1 LPLDLSPVPT
11 MSLSSKPKKI
21 KPKGG
26 CQELKVVQTVSR
38 KGYDTIKT
46 EEVKTPRR
54 DAKNGLSTSQ
64 PQQPSR
70 SPSKRLKLDPFDAEP
85 IPLNM
90 EGPGTS
96 GKRQTLVFG
105 FLIMFAI
112 FLLLFKGTKR
122 FLETILRL

>member
-1 LPLDLSPVPT
+1 MLNLSPVPT

-21 KPKGG
+21 KPKGV

-38 KGYDTIKT
+38 KGYDAIKM

-54 DAKNGLSTSQ
+54 DARNGPSTGQ

-70 SPSKRLKLDPFDAEP
+70 SPTKRPKLEPFDTEP
-85 IPLNM
+85 ILFDL
-90 EGPGTS
+90 EGLGTS

-105 FLIMFAI
+105 FLISKSGYFSDR
-112 FLLLFKGTKR
+112 LLKGT
-122 FLETILRL
+122 E